1 MKIKQKAH
9 LLHDKRYGD
18 SFPLRA
24 FRHVQ
29 LPPKQRLLQI
39 VREVFLLHEV
49 KQGVVTLVLPDQP
62 QRLWALV
69 LGCSLFSLKCSDEL
83 SEAAWSGTHQTLVHP
98 DFGLTKLL
106 GLQVVTLLGTVRF
119 IILLGDCALHHFV
132 GDCTFH
138 HFVGDCAFRH
148 VVGDCAFHH
157 LLGDCAFQD
166 SVWGNDGVGKAV
178 GCMLSLKHHLI

>member
-1 MKIKQKAH
+1 MKTRQKAH

-39 VREVFLLHEV
+39 VREILLLHEV
-49 KQGVVTLVLPDQP
+49 KQGVVPLVLPDQP
-62 QRLWALV
+62 QRLWAL
-69 LGCSLFSLKCSDEL
+69 LGGSLFSLECSDEL
-83 SEAAWSGTHQTLVHP
+83 SEAAWGGAHQTLVHP

-106 GLQVVTLLGTVRF
+106 GLQVVTLLRTVRFIILLETVHYINLLWTVHFIILLGTVHFVTLLGTVHF
-119 IILLGDCALHHFV
+119 IILLGDCAL
-132 GDCTFH
+132 
-138 HFVGDCAFRH
+138 
-148 VVGDCAFHH
+148 
-157 LLGDCAFQD
+157 QD

-178 GCMLSLKHHLI
+178 GCMLSLKCHLI

>member
-1 MKIKQKAH
+1 MKTRQKAH

-69 LGCSLFSLKCSDEL
+69 LGCSLFSLKCSEEL

-98 DFGLTKLL
+98 DFGLTELL
-106 GLQVVTLLGTVRF
+106 GLQVVTLLRTVRFIILLETVHYIILLWTVHFIILLGTVHFVMLLGTVHF
-119 IILLGDCALHHFV
+119 IILLGDCAL
-132 GDCTFH
+132 
-138 HFVGDCAFRH
+138 
-148 VVGDCAFHH
+148 
-157 LLGDCAFQD
+157 QD

-178 GCMLSLKHHLI
+178 GCMLSLKRHLI

>member
-69 LGCSLFSLKCSDEL
+69 LGCSLFGLKCSDEL
-83 SEAAWSGTHQTLVHP
+83 SEAAWSGAHQTLVHP

-119 IILLGDCALHHFV
+119 IIVLGTGHYIILLGTVHFIILLGTVHFV
-132 GDCTFH
+132 M
-138 HFVGDCAFRH
+138 
-148 VVGDCAFHH
+148 
-157 LLGDCAFQD
+157 LLGTVHFIICWG
-166 SVWGNDGVGKAV
+166 SVRFKILFGAMMGLAKQLAA
-178 GCMLSLKHHLI
+178 CCL